1 MLCVLKNEANTYM
14 NITQYINNTYMNIT
28 QLKDTLCLLDTFL
41 MSKGVFLGS

>member
-28 QLKDTLCLLDTFL
+28 QLKDTYPYV
-41 MSKGVFLGS
+41 KGSLFR